1 KNKKPKTHMGIE
13 NKTIIIGRNE
23 RETEKYGEKGTAHLG
38 KIVMSSGENPVLGRK
53 VLMDIAKPHL
63 TLICGKRGGGK
74 SHTMAVILEEMAKQ
88 PIEIKTRM
96 STIVID
102 TVGIFWSMKYPA
114 KTNYNEI
121 SEWEL
126 EPQSTDLRVLVPENQ
141 VEFYKNQNI
150 PIEGAFTIK
159 TSELEAQDWMALFKV
174 SWKDPEGIL
183 ITRIIEE
190 TKQKLGTRYSIQ
202 DIITAIKKDE
212 ESEKNTKEAVIGRFE
227 TAKTLNLFEKEGY
240 RIKEIAK
247 PGQITI
253 IDVST
258 YRQTTESEGTR
269 DTIVSLIGKR
279 LFEERM
285 KYRKEEEIRLI
296 KGQTRSSELPLI
308 WLFIDEA
315 HMFMPKD
322 QESTA
327 LKTLLEWV
335 RVGRQPGLSLV
346 LATQRPD
353 KLHPDCISQCDIFI
367 SHRMT
372 SQLDIEAVSQLRPS
386 YIQTDFGKYYQEMPR
401 SKGYAI
407 ILDDETEKVM
417 LTKIRPRLS
426 WDAGTTA
433 TAFRE

>member
-1 KNKKPKTHMGIE
+1 MGIE

-38 KIVMSSGENPVLGRK
+38 KIVMSSGENPVLGRN

-114 KTNYNEI
+114 KTNYKEI

>member
-1 KNKKPKTHMGIE
+1 MGIE

>member
-1 KNKKPKTHMGIE
+1 MGIE

-114 KTNYNEI
+114 KTNYKEI

-174 SWKDPEGIL
+174 SWK
-183 ITRIIEE
+183 
-190 TKQKLGTRYSIQ
+190 
-202 DIITAIKKDE
+202 
-212 ESEKNTKEAVIGRFE
+212 
-227 TAKTLNLFEKEGY
+227 
-240 RIKEIAK
+240 
-247 PGQITI
+247 
-253 IDVST
+253 
-258 YRQTTESEGTR
+258 
-269 DTIVSLIGKR
+269 
-279 LFEERM
+279 
-285 KYRKEEEIRLI
+285 
-296 KGQTRSSELPLI
+296 
-308 WLFIDEA
+308 
-315 HMFMPKD
+315 
-322 QESTA
+322 
-327 LKTLLEWV
+327 
-335 RVGRQPGLSLV
+335 
-346 LATQRPD
+346 
-353 KLHPDCISQCDIFI
+353 
-367 SHRMT
+367 
-372 SQLDIEAVSQLRPS
+372 
-386 YIQTDFGKYYQEMPR
+386 
-401 SKGYAI
+401 
-407 ILDDETEKVM
+407 
-417 LTKIRPRLS
+417 
-426 WDAGTTA
+426 
-433 TAFRE
+433 